1 MLLNRMTIHHPRQY
15 YIIWFIKL
23 TVQLTGKSTVSGMSS
38 KKLTMFT
45 VKNGM
50 TSGLVSSQRHE
61 ELPQLNFQCCLVVKT
76 LTAFSLCHFHVTTQ
90 HCPLSHALTVGSG
103 GGALVE

>member
-1 MLLNRMTIHHPRQY
+1 
-15 YIIWFIKL
+15 
-23 TVQLTGKSTVSGMSS
+23 MSS

-45 VKNGM
+45 VKSGM
-50 TSGLVSSQRHE
+50 TSSLVSSQRHE